1 MSFLLLYYV
10 LVRYFYGTGFSSDI
24 TKTDI
29 ENLKEKM
36 KTIINKR
43 LKNRPSENMQKNP
56 RFLSEKKVEVLI
68 YLWLIFRDFVIRD
81 TD

>member
-1 MSFLLLYYV
+1 MCL
-10 LVRYFYGTGFSSDI
+10 SDI
-24 TKTDI
+24 STALDSVQTLQPKTDI

>member
-1 MSFLLLYYV
+1 MYL
-10 LVRYFYGTGFSSDI
+10 SDI
-24 TKTDI
+24 STALDSVQTLQPKTDTQ
-29 ENLKEKM
+29 NLKEKM
-36 KTIINKR
+36 KTIISKR
-43 LKNRPSENMQKNP
+43 LKKQAIRKYIKNP

>member
-1 MSFLLLYYV
+1 MYL
-10 LVRYFYGTGFSSDI
+10 SDI
-24 TKTDI
+24 SMALDSVQTLQPKTDM

-36 KTIINKR
+36 KTIISNR
-43 LKNRPSENMQKNP
+43 LKKQAVRKYVKKS
-56 RFLSEKKVEVLI
+56 RFLPEKKTEVLI

>member
-1 MSFLLLYYV
+1 M
-10 LVRYFYGTGFSSDI
+10 
-24 TKTDI
+24 

-36 KTIINKR
+36 KTIISNR
-43 LKNRPSENMQKNP
+43 LKKQAVRKYVKKS
-56 RFLSEKKVEVLI
+56 RFLPEKKTEVLI